1 MKRTLPFLLV
11 LLLSWCWWQTAYAQ
25 DSYPAWQDL
34 YVNDFADVIDADD
47 EAQIRS
53 LLNNLYDAHDV
64 EATVLTINS
73 IHDYGT
79 GDETIESFATNLFN
93 SWGIGDAERNDGIL
107 LLVAIEDRELR
118 IEIGSGYTAA
128 DEDGLGGIIDRV
140 MVPRFQDGEFSQ
152 GIYEGTQAI
161 VAHFQGSL
169 PTTNEVT
176 SAPDNLPPVTTNSY
190 VPTTSNTSNEWV
202 PWAAGGGALSLVGG
216 GAAALSR
223 FRRYRRRPCPACTIT
238 DMVRLDETAD
248 DAFLQE
254 GQRLEES
261 LQSVDYDVWQC
272 PNCQHHE
279 VIPYVAW
286 FSRYKKCP
294 QCDHRAMEVDATTVQ
309 QPTYTSTGL
318 RRTTY
323 DCRNCTYRDVR
334 ESTIPRLQRSTSSS
348 SGSRS
353 SSSSRSSFGGGRSS
367 GGGRSGKW

>member
-1 MKRTLPFLLV
+1 M
-11 LLLSWCWWQTAYAQ
+11 
-25 DSYPAWQDL
+25 
-34 YVNDFADVIDADD
+34 
-47 EAQIRS
+47 
-53 LLNNLYDAHDV
+53 
-64 EATVLTINS
+64 
-73 IHDYGT
+73 
-79 GDETIESFATNLFN
+79 
-93 SWGIGDAERNDGIL
+93 
-107 LLVAIEDRELR
+107 
-118 IEIGSGYTAA
+118 
-128 DEDGLGGIIDRV
+128 
-140 MVPRFQDGEFSQ
+140 
-152 GIYEGTQAI
+152 
-161 VAHFQGSL
+161 
-169 PTTNEVT
+169 
-176 SAPDNLPPVTTNSY
+176 
-190 VPTTSNTSNEWV
+190 
-202 PWAAGGGALSLVGG
+202 GGGGWRVEVWWGVARPRCPVSAVI
-216 GAAALSR
+216 AAA
-223 FRRYRRRPCPACTIT
+223 PAPACTIT
-238 DMVRLDETAD
+238 DMVRLDETAN

-353 SSSSRSSFGGGRSS
+353 
-367 GGGRSGKW
+367 